1 MTSLDII
8 RPAIVLALFTLAIL
22 LLMAI
27 RRVRSSQAKETTE
40 DDYRFGESDR
50 VPPSVSVV
58 NRNYMNL
65 LELPVLF
72 YTISLLILIL
82 QKSDTVFVGL
92 AWTYVALRIVHSTVH
107 LTYNRVLHRLLIF
120 AASNVVLI
128 VMWLRVL
135 FMTW

>member
-1 MTSLDII
+1 MNSLDII
-8 RPAIVLALFTLAIL
+8 RPAIVLALFTLAVL

-27 RRVRSSQAKETTE
+27 RRVRSSRANETTE

-50 VPPSVSVV
+50 VPPSVRVI

-72 YTISLLILIL
+72 YTISLLILVL
-82 QKSDTVFVGL
+82 QRSDTVFVGL

-128 VMWLRVL
+128 VMWLRIL
-135 FMTW
+135 FMT

>member
-1 MTSLDII
+1 MNNLDII
-8 RPAIVLALFTLAIL
+8 RPAIVLALFTLAVL
-22 LLMAI
+22 LLMGI
-27 RRVRSSQAKETTE
+27 RRGLSKETTA
-40 DDYRFGESDR
+40 DDYRFGESHR

-72 YTISLLILIL
+72 YAASLLILIL
-82 QKSDTVFVGL
+82 QRSDTVFVGL
-92 AWTYVALRIVHSTVH
+92 AWTYVALRIGHSAVH

-120 AASNVVLI
+120 VASNVVLV
-128 VMWLRVL
+128 VMWLRIL

>member
-1 MTSLDII
+1 
-8 RPAIVLALFTLAIL
+8 
-22 LLMAI
+22 
-27 RRVRSSQAKETTE
+27 
-40 DDYRFGESDR
+40 
-50 VPPSVSVV
+50 
-58 NRNYMNL
+58 MNL